1 MRRKWFS
8 VLFLML
14 ALTLAFAS
22 VAQAQDKTLYWQ
34 RYDVDITVQKNGD
47 LRVIETQEL
56 VFTSGTFRYG
66 QREIAL
72 NRLSSISDVTVG
84 ELGGPQYTL
93 ANTDAP
99 YTYRT
104 FQESGY
110 LKVRY
115 NFPPSTDTRRTIV
128 IGYTVSGALRYY
140 PDKGVDQLYWKAIP
154 SGNPFPTQTSV
165 ITLHVPDAATF
176 TNYGLYGAE
185 GVATF

>member
-84 ELGGPQYTL
+84 
-93 ANTDAP
+93 
-99 YTYRT
+99 
-104 FQESGY
+104 
-110 LKVRY
+110 
-115 NFPPSTDTRRTIV
+115 
-128 IGYTVSGALRYY
+128 
-140 PDKGVDQLYWKAIP
+140 
-154 SGNPFPTQTSV
+154 
-165 ITLHVPDAATF
+165 
-176 TNYGLYGAE
+176 
-185 GVATF
+185 